1 MSRRCDWGGR
11 GYPSSCC
18 GCLGRGS
25 ACIFGNIQCPRG
37 LHTGFW
43 AKGRR
48 RGQQPVENER
58 SSGRWGC
65 EIGTF
70 GAVSRARSCA
80 CGPRM
85 LNIPEFA
92 RRPRGYLRAKSDRPA
107 EICNR
112 RGGLCKRAAAG
123 ALAARQGPNHRTGH
137 SALLRA
143 PSDQPKRERFVLAGF
158 IWPNVGQPMD
168 CPAFC
173 SCSPMGAHVAQRSYW
188 PMQRRA

>member
-1 MSRRCDWGGR
+1 MPGVGCGVHFWEYSAAGG
-11 GYPSSCC
+11 
-18 GCLGRGS
+18 
-25 ACIFGNIQCPRG
+25 ACIPDFGRKAGAMGRILQRMD
-37 LHTGFW
+37 
-43 AKGRR
+43 GRR
-48 RGQQPVENER
+48 GVGG
-58 SSGRWGC
+58 SG
-65 EIGTF
+65 
-70 GAVSRARSCA
+70 SRLSARFCA
-80 CGPRM
+80 PAPAPAGSGM

-143 PSDQPKRERFVLAGF
+143 PSDLPKRERFVLAGF